1 MDDPSTDMTSLQIAR
16 RLLGE
21 ALPRHWQ
28 LYIGSLIC
36 MIGVAGFTA
45 ALAYS
50 TKLIVNEVFVAGSAT
65 AAYQVAALLVVV
77 SIGKSGFEYANVV
90 IATKF
95 TRSVAAFYQ
104 KATFRAMVAKAVPY
118 FAGKHAAKHM
128 AEVMLFGRAAG
139 LVVTTVLNKLS
150 TDVLTLIGL
159 VAVMIYTD
167 PLMSISIAVLFP
179 LIFGL
184 VALLTRRIK
193 AVAAEETEL
202 QGRIQAVGAEAFEG
216 IKTVKSYGLE
226 AKSKSKFAAAVNALE
241 NRMLGIAKMTSLTI
255 PLMEFLG
262 GLAIGLF
269 ILYASWQTG
278 QGNRSAGDFT
288 AFITAF
294 LLAYQP
300 AERVSQNWVLI
311 QKSLVQ
317 VGQMYGLFA
326 SAQEDAQTGT
336 ASLEGRA
343 SALRFEGVSFRYNAE
358 AVALHDVSFE
368 TKPGERIAVVGRS
381 GAGKT
386 TLIDLVQRFYA
397 PTKGVISI
405 GGQDIAD
412 VTPDAL
418 RDAIALISQDVFL
431 FDGTIRNNMR
441 DGKPDATDDEIA
453 VAAERAMVTTF
464 AKDMPDGLDSEI
476 GPNGASLSGGQKQRV
491 GIARAMVKNAKIYI
505 YDEATSAL
513 DGANERAIMQA
524 TVDSAKDS
532 TILFVT
538 HRPSTLQWVDRVLL
552 LDHGRVV
559 AFETHETLM
568 ETNAIYRALFNLNT
582 SDEERA

>member
-1 MDDPSTDMTSLQIAR
+1 MAEASSDMTSFQIAR
-16 RLLGE
+16 KLLGE
-21 ALPRHWQ
+21 ALPRHWK
-28 LYIGSLIC
+28 LYVGSLIC

-65 AAYQVAALLVVV
+65 AAYQVAAMLVVV
-77 SIGKSGFEYANVV
+77 SIGKSGFTYANTV

-95 TRSVAAFYQ
+95 TRSISAHYQ
-104 KATFRAMVAKAVPY
+104 KETFRAMVAKSVPY

-128 AEVMLFGRAAG
+128 AEVMLFGRGAG
-139 LVVTTVLNKLS
+139 QVVTTLLNKLS

-159 VAVMIYTD
+159 VGVMVYTD
-167 PLMSISIAVLFP
+167 PLMSISIAILFP
-179 LIFGL
+179 LVFGL
-184 VALLTRRIK
+184 VALLTKRIK
-193 AVAAEETEL
+193 SVAAEETEL
-202 QGRIQAVGAEAFEG
+202 QGKIQSVGAEAFEG

-226 AKSKSKFAAAVNALE
+226 EKSKSKFARAVNALE
-241 NRMLGIAKMTSLTI
+241 DRMLGIARTTSLTI

-269 ILYASWQTG
+269 ILYASWQTSMG
-278 QGNRSAGDFT
+278 TRSAGDFT

-300 AERVSQNWVLI
+300 AERVSQNWVAI
-311 QKSLVQ
+311 QKALVQ
-317 VGQMYGLFA
+317 VGLMFSLFA
-326 SAQEDAQTGT
+326 SAEEDTHKGT
-336 ASLEGRA
+336 ATLKEKS
-343 SALRFEGVSFRYNAE
+343 SALKFDHVSFRYNAE
-358 AVALHDVSFE
+358 AAALHDVSFE
-368 TKPGERIAVVGRS
+368 TKPGERIAIVGRS

-397 PTKGVISI
+397 PTQGTISI
-405 GGQDIAD
+405 GGQDIEEVAP
-412 VTPDAL
+412 VAM

-431 FDGTIRNNMR
+431 FDGTIRNNIR
-441 DGKPDATDDEIA
+441 DGNPEATDEDIET
-453 VAAERAMVTTF
+453 AAERAMVSAF
-464 AKDMPDGLDSEI
+464 AAEMPNGLDSEI

-491 GIARAMVKNAKIYI
+491 GIARAMAKKAKIYI

-524 TVDSAKDS
+524 TVETAKDS

-552 LDHGRVV
+552 LDHGHLV
-559 AFETHETLM
+559 AFDKHETLM
-568 ETNAIYRALFNLNT
+568 ETNAIYRALFNLN
-582 SDEERA
+582 SSEESVP

>member
-1 MDDPSTDMTSLQIAR
+1 MADPSTDMTSLQIAR

-21 ALPRHWQ
+21 ALPRHWK
-28 LYIGSLIC
+28 LYLGSLIC

-65 AAYQVAALLVVV
+65 AAYQVAALLAVV

-90 IATKF
+90 IGTKF
-95 TRSVAAFYQ
+95 TRSVSAFYQ
-104 KATFRAMVAKAVPY
+104 KATFKAMVAKSVPY

-128 AEVMLFGRAAG
+128 AEVMLFGRASG
-139 LVVTTVLNKLS
+139 LIVTTVLNKLS
-150 TDVLTLIGL
+150 TDVLTLIAL

-167 PLMSISIAVLFP
+167 PLMSLSLAVLFP

-202 QGRIQAVGAEAFEG
+202 QGKIQSVGAEAFEG

-226 AKSKSKFAAAVNALE
+226 EKSKSKFARAVNALE
-241 NRMLGIAKMTSLTI
+241 ERMLGIAKTTSLTI

-278 QGNRSAGDFT
+278 QGTRTAGDFT

-300 AERVSQNWVLI
+300 AERVSQNWVMI

-317 VGQMYGLFA
+317 VGQMYRLFA
-326 SAQEDAQTGT
+326 SSEGDAPQGT
-336 ASLEGRA
+336 ATLEGRD
-343 SALRFEGVSFRYNAE
+343 SALKFDAVSFRYNAE
-358 AVALHDVSFE
+358 AAALHDVSFE

-405 GGQDIAD
+405 GGQDISEVA
-412 VTPDAL
+412 PDAM

-431 FDGTIRNNMR
+431 FDGTIRNNIR

-453 VAAERAMVTTF
+453 QAAERAMVNAF
-464 AKDMPDGLDSEI
+464 ADEMPDGLDSEI

-491 GIARAMVKNAKIYI
+491 GIARAMVKNARIYI

-513 DGANERAIMQA
+513 DGANEHAIMQA
-524 TVDSAKDS
+524 TVENARDS

-552 LDHGRVV
+552 LDQGRVV
-559 AFETHETLM
+559 AFDTHDMLM
-568 ETNAIYRALFNLNT
+568 QDNVIYRALFNL
-582 SDEERA
+582 DAPGEEPL

>member
-1 MDDPSTDMTSLQIAR
+1 MAQTPADMTSLQIAR

-21 ALPRHWQ
+21 ALPMHWK
-28 LYIGSLIC
+28 LYLGSLIC
-36 MIGVAGFTA
+36 MVGVAGFTA

-65 AAYQVAALLVVV
+65 AAYQVAAMLAVV
-77 SIGKSGFEYANVV
+77 SIGKSGFTYANTV

-95 TRSVAAFYQ
+95 TRSVSAHYQ
-104 KATFRAMVAKAVPY
+104 KATFRAMVRKAVPY

-128 AEVMLFGRAAG
+128 AEVILFGRGAG
-139 LVVTTVLNKLS
+139 QVVTTVLNKLS

-159 VAVMIYTD
+159 VGVMIYTD

-184 VALLTRRIK
+184 VAVLTRRIK

-202 QGRIQAVGAEAFEG
+202 QGKIQAVGAEAFEG

-226 AKSKSKFAAAVNALE
+226 EKSKSKFAAAVNALE
-241 NRMLGIAKMTSLTI
+241 DRMLGIARTTSLTI

-278 QGNRSAGDFT
+278 QGTRTAGDFT

-300 AERVSQNWVLI
+300 AERVSQNWVAI
-311 QKSLVQ
+311 QKSLVH
-317 VGQMYGLFA
+317 VGNMFALFA
-326 SAQEDAQTGT
+326 SSDGDRVLGT
-336 ASLEGRA
+336 ATLDGRS
-343 SALRFEGVSFRYNAE
+343 SALRFDGVSFRYNAE
-358 AVALHDVSFE
+358 AAALNDVSFE

-397 PTKGVISI
+397 PTAGVISI
-405 GGQDIAD
+405 GGQDIAE
-412 VTPDAL
+412 VAPDAL

-431 FDGTIRNNMR
+431 FDGTIRNNIR
-441 DGKPDATDDEIA
+441 DGKPEASDRDIER
-453 VAAERAMVTTF
+453 AAERAMVADF
-464 AKDMPDGLDSEI
+464 AGEMPQGLDSEI

-491 GIARAMVKNAKIYI
+491 GIARAMVKDAKIYI

-513 DGANERAIMQA
+513 DGANEHKIMEA
-524 TVDSAKDS
+524 TVQGAKDS

-538 HRPSTLQWVDRVLL
+538 HRPSTLKWVDRVLL
-552 LDHGRVV
+552 LDHGRLV
-559 AFETHETLM
+559 AFDTHEALM
-568 ETNAIYRALFNLNT
+568 ETNAIYRALFNLDAPN
-582 SDEERA
+582 EETA